1 MSDVIIDQP
10 KHTYPPDYARGKHWA
25 LDVAWDGLDMI
36 RPGLIADDVRAL
48 LAGYFFAAI
57 TTAAEHGRYESFKF
71 KSDPPPIDDDPNS
84 RLVEGH
90 GGVG

>member
-10 KHTYPPDYARGKHWA
+10 QHTYPPEYARGKHWA
-25 LDVAWDGLDMI
+25 LDVAWDGLDLI

-48 LAGYFFAAI
+48 LAGFFFAAI
-57 TTAAEHGRYESFKF
+57 TTAAAEHGRYKF

-84 RLVEGH
+84 RLVEGR